1 MQVTYTA
8 QELFE
13 HMQSFDTVRFASNQN
28 EDTMVCARLDV
39 SAFRLLKRGDTY
51 SIVAEISLP
60 PYSKVQ
66 SIFCCLN
73 GNEFLCEAS
82 NCLSYEVVRVKM
94 DNGKYG
100 IKMMLEK

>member
-13 HMQSFDTVRFASNQN
+13 HMQSFNTVRFASNQN

-39 SAFRLLKRGDTY
+39 SAFRLLKRGNTY
-51 SIVAEISLP
+51 SIVAEVSLP
-60 PYSKVQ
+60 PYSKVHGV
-66 SIFCCLN
+66 FCCLN
-73 GNEFLCEAS
+73 GNEFLCETS

-94 DNGKYG
+94 DDGKYG